1 MEQAQITVLK
11 YPDNVRLR
19 KEMYLINPDH
29 CFYEIID
36 NSVDEFSA
44 GRCKNINIT
53 VEDSGS
59 VFPRITVEDNGGGIP
74 TTLSKDPDHKG
85 EIDAFVAMTT
95 LSAGGK
101 FQQEGSYSTNTSGLH
116 GVGASC
122 VNAVSNDFSVTIY
135 HDKTKTK
142 LTFEKGISKTKSINK
157 PFDKDIHGTTVSF
170 ILDDELWKDETFNFD
185 IIKRRLKQLSY
196 LNPGLK
202 ISYKN
207 TIENQK
213 EEIEYF
219 HEKGLGEYYT
229 DITATKNMLDSNPI
243 VIEKTVNNKEV
254 GDIYI
259 NIALG
264 YSSGY
269 SSEIYSFVN
278 NVNTSGGD
286 HVTGFNAGIAKA
298 ITSYISS
305 NEKYKS
311 LNKILT
317 SEDTREGLIALISVK
332 VISPKFEGQ
341 SKASIKMP
349 EVRNAVNSVVYD
361 EVKLYLEQHP
371 SFSKLLADKLEKAT
385 KARIAA
391 KRAREAIRNAKSTLD
406 SSLPGKLSACSS
418 KKPEE
423 SEIYLVE
430 GDSAAGSAVQARD
443 SKTQAILPV
452 FGKILN
458 TEKSR
463 EDEVLNN
470 TKLLDVIKA
479 LKCGIGKTFDI
490 DKIRYHKIIIMADA
504 DVDGAHITNLWI
516 TFFFRFM
523 PEVIKKGYL
532 YIAVSPLYRVTEKVN
547 KEEIFSYYY
556 DDKSLAEYESCHSS
570 YHVSYIKG
578 LGELQPNQ
586 LWDST
591 MDPKKRHMIK
601 INIEDA
607 EEASKMI
614 ELCMGAEVDP
624 RKNFILE
631 KADFTKVVD

>member
-59 VFPRITVEDNGGGIP
+59 VFPKITVEDDGGGIP

-85 EIDAFVAMTT
+85 EIDAFVAITT

-101 FQQEGSYSTNTSGLH
+101 FQKEGSYSTNTSGLH

-122 VNAVSNDFSVTIY
+122 VNAVSNNFSVTIY
-135 HDKTKTK
+135 HEKTKTE
-142 LTFEKGISKTKSINK
+142 LTFCKGISETKSINK
-157 PFDKDIHGTTVSF
+157 PFDKNIHGTTVSF
-170 ILDDELWKDETFNFD
+170 VLDDELWKDESFNFD

-207 TIENQK
+207 TIDDQK

-229 DITATKNMLDSNPI
+229 DITTTKNMLDSNPI
-243 VIEKTVNNKEV
+243 IIEKTINNKEV

-269 SSEIYSFVN
+269 SSEIYSFIN

-430 GDSAAGSAVQARD
+430 GKPQ
-443 SKTQAILPV
+443 
-452 FGKILN
+452 N
-458 TEKSR
+458 
-463 EDEVLNN
+463 
-470 TKLLDVIKA
+470 
-479 LKCGIGKTFDI
+479 C
-490 DKIRYHKIIIMADA
+490 
-504 DVDGAHITNLWI
+504 
-516 TFFFRFM
+516 
-523 PEVIKKGYL
+523 
-532 YIAVSPLYRVTEKVN
+532 
-547 KEEIFSYYY
+547 
-556 DDKSLAEYESCHSS
+556 
-570 YHVSYIKG
+570 
-578 LGELQPNQ
+578 
-586 LWDST
+586 
-591 MDPKKRHMIK
+591 
-601 INIEDA
+601 
-607 EEASKMI
+607 
-614 ELCMGAEVDP
+614 P
-624 RKNFILE
+624 R
-631 KADFTKVVD
+631 